1 MTVAAKPAAR
11 PFAAAINHLLARESW
26 ARERLSPHA
35 GHTAQLTVTPITLH
49 LQVTEDGY
57 VRALDEAPMQSP
69 SNVRIEVPLTAL
81 GDFATGG
88 QAAVMKH
95 VKIEGDAEFA
105 NTISY
110 LAQHLRWEI
119 AEDLSRLIGDTA
131 AHRLTETARAAAEHA
146 KRTGKTA
153 AESLVDYLVEENP
166 QLVRRPELNEFSAQV
181 TCMRDDLA
189 RLEKRIERLT
199 RDTPARAP
207 SRLRWPGE
215 EQ

>member
-26 ARERLSPHA
+26 ARERLSQHA

-57 VRALDEAPMQSP
+57 VRAQDEVPAQSA
-69 SNVRIEVPLTAL
+69 SNVRIEVPLSAL
-81 GDFATGG
+81 SDFAAGG

-110 LAQHLRWEI
+110 LAQHLRWEV

-131 AHRLTETARAAAEHA
+131 AHRLTETARAAADHA
-146 KRTGKTA
+146 KRTGRTA
-153 AESLVDYLVEENP
+153 MESLVDYLVEENP
-166 QLVRRPELNEFSAQV
+166 QLVRRPELDEFSAQV
-181 TCMRDDLA
+181 TRMRDDLA
-189 RLEKRIERLT
+189 RLEKRLERLN
-199 RDTPARAP
+199 RETPARAS
-207 SRLRWPGE
+207 SRSSRPDE